1 MASNESQG
9 SVRERAPA
17 RKGRPVPA
25 RKKAFPRLR
34 IRRNIATVSQEERDR
49 FRDAII
55 QLDTAFA
62 YPDGVSYWDKQDEI
76 HQATHV
82 HGGPAFIPWH
92 RELCNRFEALLRE
105 VDPSLSLH
113 YWDWT
118 TDPRASPDG
127 KGGFVNLFSTG
138 PDGFM
143 GSSSG
148 IAGSPL
154 DDFDVFRAV
163 LDGAPAV
170 ASDAAIVATGNSAPK
185 GEQFPLFRQALES
198 AHNSVHGYIGGTI
211 GFGHTAF
218 EDPFVFLLHSN
229 VDRLWS
235 CWQNAP
241 GRGWR
246 HSPSQVYGNEGSSPA
261 ILENMEP
268 WAGAS
273 GLRPWAPP
281 ENEQVAKS
289 AKHPSVVKPTLYDKC
304 PLPLFELV
312 DPDRWAAVI
321 RILFGVTQDGG
332 GMGIGPSGEPIP
344 IDPCGPLR
352 QLGGA
357 QHDVLSALAIGE
369 LARLIVH
376 AESRSSV
383 ERAAAAVL
391 HKAVE
396 ELAAN
401 LENGNGSG
409 R

>member
-1 MASNESQG
+1 MARNELG
-9 SVRERAPA
+9 TAVRERTPA
-17 RKGRPVPA
+17 RKARPGPA
-25 RKKAFPRLR
+25 RKKPFPRLR
-34 IRRNIATVSQEERDR
+34 IRRNIATVSPEERDR

-55 QLDTAFA
+55 QLDTASV

-127 KGGFVNLFSTG
+127 KGGFTNLFSTG
-138 PDGFM
+138 PNGFM
-143 GSSSG
+143 GSASG
-148 IAGSPL
+148 LAGPPL
-154 DDFDVFRAV
+154 DGFEVFRAV
-163 LDGAPAV
+163 QDGAPAV
-170 ASDAAIVATGNSAPK
+170 ASDAAIVSTGNSAPK
-185 GEQFPLFRQALES
+185 GQQYPLFRQALES
-198 AHNSVHGYIGGTI
+198 AHNSIHGYIGGTI

-229 VDRLWS
+229 VDRLWA
-235 CWQNAP
+235 CWQNSP

-246 HSPSQVYGNEGSSPA
+246 HSPNQVYGDEGSSPA

-281 ENEQVAKS
+281 ENEQVSKTS
-289 AKHPSVVKPTLYDKC
+289 KHPSVVKPTLYDTC
-304 PLPLFELV
+304 PLPLFDLV

-321 RILFGVTQDGG
+321 RILFGVIQDGG
-332 GMGIGPSGEPIP
+332 GLGIGPGGEPIP
-344 IDPCGPLR
+344 IDPWGPLK
-352 QLGGA
+352 Q
-357 QHDVLSALAIGE
+357 LSAPGQDLLSGLAVAE

-376 AESRSSV
+376 AEARSEV

-391 HKAVE
+391 RNAVE
-396 ELAAN
+396 ELAAS
-401 LENGNGSG
+401 LENGNGAM

>member
-1 MASNESQG
+1 M
-9 SVRERAPA
+9 VRNDTTPAVKARAPA
-17 RKGRPVPA
+17 KRARPTPA

-34 IRRNIATVSQEERDR
+34 IRRDVATVSQEERDR
-49 FRDAII
+49 LRDAII
-55 QLDTAFA
+55 QLDTSSI

-82 HGGPAFIPWH
+82 HGGPAFVPWH

-127 KGGFVNLFSTG
+127 QGGFTNLFSTG
-138 PDGFM
+138 PSGFM

-148 IAGSPL
+148 LAGSPL
-154 DDFDVFRAV
+154 DGFDVYRA
-163 LDGAPAV
+163 LPAGPAAV
-170 ASDAAIVATGNSAPK
+170 ASDAAIVSAGNNAPQ
-185 GEQFPLFRQALES
+185 GQQYPLFRQALES
-198 AHNSVHGYIGGTI
+198 AHNAIHGYIGGTI

-229 VDRLWS
+229 VDRLWA
-235 CWQNAP
+235 CWQSSP

-246 HSPSQVYGNEGSSPA
+246 HSPNQVYGDEGSSPT

-268 WAGAS
+268 WAGMS

-281 ENEQVAKS
+281 ENEQVSKTS
-289 AKHPSVVKPTLYDKC
+289 KHPSVVKPPLYDKC

-332 GMGIGPSGEPIP
+332 GLGIGPGGEPIP
-344 IDPCGPLR
+344 IDPWGPLKQLAGAR
-352 QLGGA
+352 Q
-357 QHDVLSALAIGE
+357 DILSALAVGE
-369 LARLIVH
+369 LARLVVH
-376 AESRSSV
+376 AEARSGI
-383 ERAAAAVL
+383 ERAAAAAL
-391 HKAVE
+391 RTAVE
-396 ELAAN
+396 ELAAS
-401 LENGNGSG
+401 LEDGNGG
-409 R
+409 AH

>member
-1 MASNESQG
+1 MAGNDSQT
-9 SVRERAPA
+9 SVRERAAA

-34 IRRNIATVSQEERDR
+34 IRRNIATVSQEERER
-49 FRDAII
+49 FRDAIV
-55 QLDTAFA
+55 QLDTAYV
-62 YPDGVSYWDKQDEI
+62 YPDGVTYWDKQDEI

-118 TDPRASPDG
+118 TDPRSSPDG

-138 PDGFM
+138 ADGFM

-148 IAGSPL
+148 LAGPPL
-154 DDFDVFRAV
+154 DGFEIFRAL

-170 ASDAAIVATGNSAPK
+170 ASDAAIVATGDGAPK
-185 GEQFPLFRQALES
+185 GQQFPLFRQALES
-198 AHNSVHGYIGGTI
+198 AHNAVHGYIGGTI

-246 HSPSQVYGNEGSSPA
+246 HSPNQVYGDESSSPA

-281 ENEQVAKS
+281 ENEQVSKT

-304 PLPLFELV
+304 PLPLFELI
-312 DPDRWAAVI
+312 DPDRWSAVI

-332 GMGIGPSGEPIP
+332 GVGIGPGGEPIP
-344 IDPCGPLR
+344 IDPWGPLR
-352 QLGGA
+352 RLGA
-357 QHDVLSALAIGE
+357 PQQDVLSALAVGE
-369 LARLIVH
+369 LARLIGH

-391 HKAVE
+391 RTAVE

-401 LENGNGSG
+401 LESENGAG